1 MSNSDEGIEL
11 NKKNLKKN
19 YYSLFDNDG
28 NLKNDNDGNLKNDN
42 DDKMSIKQRILLLNT
57 ILRDENGLKRL
68 LENVPP
74 NKSYNFLFY
83 LLNKIKNK
91 KLKEIIT
98 KRQKNTGKKN
108 LLEGIVLKAKE
119 LIKSI
124 EKKERESE
132 REKEENEKKANIDK
146 WKKYILEYINNNED
160 YVNIKEKLADD
171 QDYKERKENL
181 GDDDQKYSV
190 LIKKVEN
197 HVANSLDMFD
207 NSSKTV
213 YYLLYKERNIF
224 TMKTIKGSIVGEIAI
239 TSPIILDKD
248 NDIESY
254 YFALL
259 SKLFEEIQQQGGKPT
274 TTPVYKLNGEKVSL
288 LINKTKLHRSV
299 YVKGNGNRK
308 VKYCKINNEFVLLS
322 KLKNKIIEI

>member
-11 NKKNLKKN
+11 NKKNLIKN
-19 YYSLFDNDG
+19 YNSLFDNDG
-28 NLKNDNDGNLKNDN
+28 NLKNNN
-42 DDKMSIKQRILLLNT
+42 DDNMSIKQRKFFFKERILLLNT
-57 ILRDENGLKRL
+57 ILRDEIGLKRL
-68 LENVPP
+68 LENVPL

-83 LLNKIKNK
+83 LLNKIKNE
-91 KLKEIIT
+91 KLKKIIT
-98 KRQKNTGKKN
+98 ERQKNTGKKN

-124 EKKERESE
+124 EKKERESK
-132 REKEENEKKANIDK
+132 REKEENEKKTNIDM
-146 WKKYILEYINNNED
+146 WKNYILEYINKNKD
-160 YVNIKEKLADD
+160 YVNRKEKLSGDA
-171 QDYKERKENL
+171 DYKEIKKKL
-181 GDDDQKYSV
+181 DDDQKYSV
-190 LIKKVEN
+190 LIKNVEN
-197 HVANSLDMFD
+197 YEADPQDMFYK
-207 NSSKTV
+207 SSKTV

-224 TMKTIKGSIVGEIAI
+224 TMKTIKGGIVGEKA

-254 YFALL
+254 YFTLL
-259 SKLFEEIQQQGGKPT
+259 SELFKDLQKLQQGGKPT